1 MFTGIVEGL
10 GQINDIIPN
19 SRQNTTQLVIDLGE
33 HIQDLKIGQ
42 SVSINGVCL
51 TSVKIFENSCTFEMI
66 QETRNLTNLDK
77 LKKNDFV
84 NIERSVIV
92 GERIEGHFV
101 LGHIDGIAPITKIET
116 SSEETKIWFQIP
128 DDLLK
133 FVVKKGSI
141 ALDGISLTVV
151 DLDNSLASVCIIP
164 HTLEITNFSKKKP
177 GDLLNIETDILG
189 KYALKQN

>member
-10 GQINDIIPN
+10 GKINDIIPN
-19 SRQNTTQLVIDLGE
+19 SRQNTTKLIIDLGK

-51 TSVKIFENSCTFEMI
+51 TSIEIFKNQCTFEMI
-66 QETRNLTNLDK
+66 QETRKLTNLDK
-77 LKKNDFV
+77 LQKNDLV
-84 NIERSVIV
+84 NIERSIIV

-116 SSEETKIWFQIP
+116 SSEEVKIWFQIP

-151 DLDNSLASVCIIP
+151 DLENSLASVCIIP
-164 HTLEITNFSKKKP
+164 HTLEVTNFGKKKS
-177 GDLLNIETDILG
+177 GDLLNIETDVLA
-189 KYALKQN
+189 KYALK